1 MINQEKR
8 DRTRAT
14 LKNALIELCDEK
26 SYYDITI
33 WDICNKAHAYRST
46 YYRYFDTKDDV
57 LREIEHEY
65 LETTRSLNDTT
76 FCRFTISFKTKEAAQ
91 MIAANG

>member
-33 WDICNKAHAYRST
+33 
-46 YYRYFDTKDDV
+46 
-57 LREIEHEY
+57 
-65 LETTRSLNDTT
+65 
-76 FCRFTISFKTKEAAQ
+76 
-91 MIAANG
+91 